1 MRRFL
6 LPAAIAA
13 IAATAASTPLAAQ
26 VTVST
31 GTPTEHIG
39 PLGIDS
45 QLGPI
50 PTAIAQTIVA
60 PIGANYLQSFTFYF
74 TNFINGG
81 SLYLDASVYAF
92 DGSQLTGP
100 ALFASAL
107 FLGTNSLSDVPVTFG
122 TAADPLNILLGPST
136 TYALVLSAV
145 GGASLTPDGSSVLVG
160 ASSTDAYTD
169 GALFFSTDPS
179 APLTFSEAGYP
190 PDAAFSATFTSA
202 PVTSTPEPASLM
214 LVATGVAGLGGMV
227 VRRRKNAR
235 AE

>member
-1 MRRFL
+1 MRCFL
-6 LPAAIAA
+6 LTAAIATSA
-13 IAATAASTPLAAQ
+13 ISTPLAAQ

-31 GTPTEHIG
+31 GTPTDYIG

-60 PIGANYLQSFTFYF
+60 PAGASYLQSFTFYF

-81 SLYLDASVYAF
+81 SLNLDASVYAF
-92 DGSQLTGP
+92 DGTQLTGP

-122 TAADPLNILLGPST
+122 SATNPLNLFLGPST
-136 TYALVLSAV
+136 TYALVLSTI
-145 GGASLTPDGSSVLVG
+145 GGASQTPDGSSVLVG
-160 ASSTDAYTD
+160 ASSTDAYAG
-169 GALFFSTDPS
+169 GALFYSTDPS

-202 PVTSTPEPASLM
+202 PVVSTPEPGSLM
-214 LVATGVAGLGGMV
+214 LVATGVAGVAGMV
-227 VRRRKNAR
+227 VRRRKSR
-235 AE
+235 RPE